1 MLKVRI
7 ENLGQ
12 TAVLHVRGHIVIGT
26 ETEVLHKAV
35 LAQTGVGAVVLD
47 LTWVSRIDARG
58 LGLLLELR
66 ERLQSG
72 GIEFRLMNVSRLV
85 EQILKMTCL
94 DGVFETAREDG
105 IRTRDSLELVL
116 EESIS

>member
-12 TAVLHVRGHIVIGT
+12 TAILHVRGHIVIGT
-26 ETEVLHKAV
+26 ETEVLRKAV
-35 LAQTGVGAVVLD
+35 LAQTGVSAVVLD
-47 LTWVSRIDARG
+47 LSAVSRIDARG

-66 ERLQSG
+66 EHLQSR
-72 GIEFRLMNVSRLV
+72 GIEFRLMNVSSLV
-85 EQILKMTCL
+85 EQILKLTCL
-94 DGVFETAREDG
+94 DGVFETAREQEV
-105 IRTRDSLELVL
+105 RSPDSLELVL